1 MIILGLGIPFA
12 IYIRAPN
19 PWSIDLKK
27 LIVIQVVKKF
37 TAFYETKRFITVF
50 TLPLILML
58 KFMSTTPYPPCK
70 DHDYFKL
77 GDDHFQII
85 SSSLFT
91 DHSFIQWYI
100 I

>member
-19 PWSIDLKK
+19 PWIIDLKK

-50 TLPLILML
+50 TR
-58 KFMSTTPYPPCK
+58 TC
-70 DHDYFKL
+70 H
-77 GDDHFQII
+77 
-85 SSSLFT
+85 
-91 DHSFIQWYI
+91 
-100 I
+100 